1 MSTGTHRGTV
11 VFSGGGTGGHV
22 FPGLAVAEELRT
34 LGWKAAWIGRRGSLE
49 ERLVAAAGVDFQ
61 ALPARPF
68 VDRGGPQRAVA
79 LAVLL
84 LSTLRATALLRRFRA
99 ALVFATGG
107 YVCAPAAL
115 ATRLHGCGLYLLAPN
130 AESGS
135 ANRRL
140 SRFATEAGVA
150 FESAA
155 GGLACETRLVGV
167 PVRRAFGEID
177 ELRLSD
183 DRVRVLVLGGSQ
195 GSDALNRHL
204 PGLFARAVAPCRV
217 EVTHQSGAAWVD
229 ETRDRYR
236 GVARPGLSSTVTGF
250 IQDIAGAMQAHDLI
264 VSRAG
269 AVTVA
274 EIAAAGRPAVY
285 VPLPMAAGHQRGNAR
300 AMVEAGAAILV
311 EQEELQG
318 EAAAER
324 CARLIADRERL
335 PAMARAARGSSR
347 IDAASVIAAR
357 VCEIAER
364 RDSGRAGRTA

>member
-22 FPGLAVAEELRT
+22 FPGLAVAEELRA

-49 ERLVAAAGVDFQ
+49 ERLVASAGVDFR

-68 VDRGGPQRAVA
+68 VDRGGPQRAMA

-84 LSTLRATALLRRFRA
+84 LSTLRAAALLRRLRA

-115 ATRLHGCGLYLLAPN
+115 ATRLHGSGLYLLEPN

-155 GGLACETRLVGV
+155 GDLACEARLVGV
-167 PVRRAFGEID
+167 PVRRAFREID
-177 ELRLSD
+177 ELRLSG

-204 PGLFARAVAPCRV
+204 PALFARAAGSSRV
-217 EVTHQSGAAWVD
+217 EVTHQSGPASID

-236 GVARPGLSSTVTGF
+236 RVATTGLSSTVTGF
-250 IQDIAGAMQAHDLI
+250 IQDTAGAMQAHDLI

-285 VPLPMAAGHQRGNAR
+285 VPLPMAAAHQRGNAR

-311 EQEELQG
+311 EQEQLQG

-335 PAMARAARGSSR
+335 LGMARTARGLSR
-347 IDAASVIAAR
+347 SDAASDIAAR

-364 RDSGRAGRTA
+364 GISGRRGRAG

>member
-1 MSTGTHRGTV
+1 MSAGNHRGTV

-22 FPGLAVAEELRT
+22 FPGLAVVEELRSR
-34 LGWKAAWIGRRGSLE
+34 GWNSAWIGRRGSLE
-49 ERLVAAAGVDFQ
+49 ERLVAAAGVDFR

-68 VDRGGPQRAVA
+68 VDRSGAQRAVS

-84 LSTLRATALLRRFRA
+84 LSTLRAAAVLRRFRA

-115 ATRLHGCGLYLLAPN
+115 ASRLHGCGLYLLEPN
-130 AESGS
+130 AESGA
-135 ANRRL
+135 ANRKL
-140 SRFATEAGVA
+140 SRMATEAGVA

-155 GGLACETRLVGV
+155 GGLACETRVVGV
-167 PVRRAFGEID
+167 PVRRAFLGVEAP
-177 ELRLSD
+177 RLAD

-195 GSDALNRHL
+195 GADALNRRL
-204 PGLFARAVAPCRV
+204 PDLFARAARHWRV
-217 EVTHQSGAAWVD
+217 EVTHQSGPAWVD
-229 ETRDRYR
+229 RTRERYR
-236 GVARPGLSSTVTGF
+236 DLAAPALAATVTGF
-250 IQDIAGAMQAHDLI
+250 IEDTAGAMAAHDLV

-311 EQEELQG
+311 EQDDLRG
-318 EAAAER
+318 DAAADR
-324 CARLIADRERL
+324 CARLFADRGRL
-335 PAMARAARGSSR
+335 LAMARAARGVSR
-347 IDAASVIAAR
+347 GDAASEIAAR
-357 VCEIAER
+357 VCDLA
-364 RDSGRAGRTA
+364 GRAGRTG

>member
-1 MSTGTHRGTV
+1 MSTGTQRGTV

-22 FPGLAVAEELRT
+22 FPGLAVAEELRG
-34 LGWKAAWIGRRGSLE
+34 LGWGAAWIGRRGSLE
-49 ERLVAAAGVDFQ
+49 ERLVGSAGVDFR

-68 VDRGGPQRAVA
+68 VDRGGGQRAVA

-84 LSTLRATALLRRFRA
+84 LSTLRAAALLRRLGA

-115 ATRLHGCGLYLLAPN
+115 AARLHGCGLYLLEPN

-135 ANRRL
+135 ANRKL

-155 GGLACETRLVGV
+155 VGLACETRLVGV
-167 PVRRAFGEID
+167 PVRRAFLEIE
-177 ELRLSD
+177 ELRLAG

-195 GSDALNRHL
+195 GADALNRCL
-204 PGLFARAVAPCRV
+204 PGLFAHAAGRTRV
-217 EVTHQSGAAWVD
+217 DVTHQAGPARVD

-236 GVARPGLSSTVTGF
+236 RLAAPALTATVTGF
-250 IQDIAGAMQAHDLI
+250 IQDTAGAMQAHDLI

-285 VPLPMAAGHQRGNAR
+285 VPLPIAAGHQRGNAC

-311 EQEELQG
+311 EQEDLQAG
-318 EAAAER
+318 AAAER
-324 CARLIADRERL
+324 CARLVADRARL
-335 PAMARAARGSSR
+335 LAMARAARSMSR
-347 IDAASVIAAR
+347 RDATS
-357 VCEIAER
+357 EIAGRVREIAGR
-364 RDSGRAGRTA
+364 PGRAA

>member
-1 MSTGTHRGTV
+1 MSVGTHRGTV

-49 ERLVAAAGVDFQ
+49 ERLVAAAGVDFR

-115 ATRLHGCGLYLLAPN
+115 ASRLHGCGLYLLEPN

-135 ANRRL
+135 ANRTL

-155 GGLACETRLVGV
+155 SGLACEARLVGV
-167 PVRRAFGEID
+167 PVRRAFREI
-177 ELRLSD
+177 EALRLSD

-204 PGLFARAVAPCRV
+204 PGLFARAAGPCRV

-250 IQDIAGAMQAHDLI
+250 IQDTAGAMQAHDLI

-300 AMVEAGAAILV
+300 AMVDAGAAILV

-347 IDAASVIAAR
+347 TDAASVIAAR

>member
-34 LGWKAAWIGRRGSLE
+34 LGWKAAWIGRPGSLE

-84 LSTLRATALLRRFRA
+84 LSTLRATVLLRRFRA

-115 ATRLHGCGLYLLAPN
+115 ATRLHGCGLYLLEPN
-130 AESGS
+130 AESGA

-347 IDAASVIAAR
+347 IDATSVIAAR

>member
-1 MSTGTHRGTV
+1 MSPGTHRGTV

-22 FPGLAVAEELRT
+22 FPGLAVAEELRA
-34 LGWKAAWIGRRGSLE
+34 LGWGAAWIGRRGSLE
-49 ERLVAAAGVDFQ
+49 ERLVASAGIDFR

-68 VDRGGPQRAVA
+68 VDRGGAQRAVA

-84 LSTLRATALLRRFRA
+84 LSTLRAAALLRRFRA

-115 ATRLHGCGLYLLAPN
+115 ASRLHGCGLYLLEPN
-130 AESGS
+130 AESGA
-135 ANRRL
+135 ANRTL
-140 SRFATEAGVA
+140 SRFATEAGIA
-150 FESAA
+150 FEAA
-155 GGLACETRLVGV
+155 ACGLACEARLVGV
-167 PVRRAFGEID
+167 PVRRAFREI
-177 ELRLSD
+177 EEPRLSGN
-183 DRVRVLVLGGSQ
+183 RVRILVLGGSQ

-204 PGLFARAVAPCRV
+204 PGLFARAAGPGRI
-217 EVTHQSGAAWVD
+217 EVTHQSGPDSVD
-229 ETRDRYR
+229 TTRDRYR
-236 GVARPGLSSTVTGF
+236 EVATPGLSSTVTGF
-250 IQDIAGAMQAHDLI
+250 IQDTAGAMQAHDLI

-300 AMVEAGAAILV
+300 AMVEAGAGILV
-311 EQEELQG
+311 EQEELQD

-324 CARLIADRERL
+324 CARLIGDRERL
-335 PAMARAARGSSR
+335 LAMARRARGLSR
-347 IDAASVIAAR
+347 NDAASDIAAR

-364 RDSGRAGRTA
+364 GISRRWGRAG

>member
-115 ATRLHGCGLYLLAPN
+115 ATRLHGCGLYLLEPN

-269 AVTVA
+269 AVSVSELA
-274 EIAAAGRPAVY
+274 GGGRPAVY

>member
-1 MSTGTHRGTV
+1 MSSGTHRGTV

-22 FPGLAVAEELRT
+22 FPGLAVAEELRA

-49 ERLVAAAGVDFQ
+49 ERLVVSAGVDFR

-68 VDRGGPQRAVA
+68 VDRGGAQRAVA

-84 LSTLRATALLRRFRA
+84 LSTLRAAALLRRFGA

-115 ATRLHGCGLYLLAPN
+115 ASRLHGCGLYLLEPN

-155 GGLACETRLVGV
+155 GDLACEARLVGV
-167 PVRRAFGEID
+167 PVRRAFRDIE
-177 ELRLSD
+177 ELHLSG

-195 GSDALNRHL
+195 GSDALNRLL
-204 PGLFARAVAPCRV
+204 PRLFASAAGTSRV
-217 EVTHQSGAAWVD
+217 EVTHQSGPAWVD

-236 GVARPGLSSTVTGF
+236 GVAPPALSSTVTGF
-250 IQDIAGAMQAHDLI
+250 IQDTAGAMQAHDLI

-300 AMVEAGAAILV
+300 AMVEAGAAVLV

-324 CARLIADRERL
+324 CARLIGDRERL
-335 PAMARAARGSSR
+335 LAMARAARGLSR
-347 IDAASVIAAR
+347 SDAASEIAAR

-364 RDSGRAGRTA
+364 RGRAG

>member
-34 LGWKAAWIGRRGSLE
+34 LGWKAAWIGRPGSLE

-115 ATRLHGCGLYLLAPN
+115 ATRLHGCGLYLLEPN
-130 AESGS
+130 AESGA

-347 IDAASVIAAR
+347 IDATSVIAAR

>member
-22 FPGLAVAEELRT
+22 FPGLAVADELRT
-34 LGWKAAWIGRRGSLE
+34 LGWNAAWIGRRGSLE
-49 ERLVAAAGVDFQ
+49 ERLVASAGVDFT

-68 VDRGGPQRAVA
+68 VDRGGAQRAVA

-115 ATRLHGCGLYLLAPN
+115 AARLHGCGLYLLEPN
-130 AESGS
+130 AESGA

-155 GGLACETRLVGV
+155 GSLLCEARLVGV
-167 PVRRAFGEID
+167 PVRRAFQEIE
-177 ELRLSD
+177 ELHLPG

-195 GSDALNRHL
+195 GSNALNRLL
-204 PGLFARAVAPCRV
+204 PGLFARAAGPGRV
-217 EVTHQSGAAWVD
+217 EITHQSGPAWVE

-236 GVARPGLSSTVTGF
+236 EVATPALSSTVTGF
-250 IQDIAGAMQAHDLI
+250 IQDTAGAMQAHDLI

-285 VPLPMAAGHQRGNAR
+285 VPLPMAAGHQRGNAS

-311 EQEELQG
+311 DQDDLQG
-318 EAAAER
+318 EAAADR
-324 CARLIADRERL
+324 CAQLIADRGRL
-335 PAMARAARGSSR
+335 MAMAGAARGLSR
-347 IDAASVIAAR
+347 NDAASDIAAR

-364 RDSGRAGRTA
+364 GTSGRRERAG

>member
-1 MSTGTHRGTV
+1 MSTGTQRGTV

-22 FPGLAVAEELRT
+22 FPGLAVADELRT
-34 LGWKAAWIGRRGSLE
+34 LGWNAAWIGRRGSLE
-49 ERLVAAAGVDFQ
+49 ERLVAAAGVDFR

-68 VDRGGPQRAVA
+68 VDRGGAQRAVA

-84 LSTLRATALLRRFRA
+84 LSTFRATALLRRFRA

-115 ATRLHGCGLYLLAPN
+115 ASRLYGCGLYLLEPN
-130 AESGS
+130 AESGA

-167 PVRRAFGEID
+167 PVRRAFREIG
-177 ELRLSD
+177 ELRLGG

-195 GSDALNRHL
+195 GSAALNRRL
-204 PGLFARAVAPCRV
+204 PSLFARAAGSSRV
-217 EVTHQSGAAWVD
+217 EVTHQSGPAWVE

-236 GVARPGLSSTVTGF
+236 AVATPALFSTVTGF
-250 IQDIAGAMQAHDLI
+250 IQDTAAAMQAHDLI

-274 EIAAAGRPAVY
+274 EIAAAGRAAVY

-318 EAAAER
+318 EEAAER

-335 PAMARAARGSSR
+335 VAMARSARGLSR
-347 IDAASVIAAR
+347 SDAASAMAAR
-357 VCEIAER
+357 VSEIAER
-364 RDSGRAGRTA
+364 GISGRRGRVG

>member
-22 FPGLAVAEELRT
+22 FPGLAVADELRT
-34 LGWKAAWIGRRGSLE
+34 LGWNAAWIGRRGSLE
-49 ERLVAAAGVDFQ
+49 ERLVASAGVDFR

-68 VDRGGPQRAVA
+68 VDRGGAQRAVA

-84 LSTLRATALLRRFRA
+84 LSTLRAAALLRRFRA

-115 ATRLHGCGLYLLAPN
+115 AARLHGCGLYLLEPN
-130 AESGS
+130 AESGA

-155 GGLACETRLVGV
+155 GSLLCEARLVGV
-167 PVRRAFGEID
+167 PVRRAFQEIE
-177 ELRLSD
+177 ELRLPG

-195 GSDALNRHL
+195 GSNALNRHL
-204 PGLFARAVAPCRV
+204 PGLFARAAGQSRV
-217 EVTHQSGAAWVD
+217 EVTHQSGPAWVE

-236 GVARPGLSSTVTGF
+236 GVTTPPLSSTVTGF
-250 IQDIAGAMQAHDLI
+250 IRDTAGAMQAHDLI

-311 EQEELQG
+311 DQDDLQG
-318 EAAAER
+318 EAAADR
-324 CARLIADRERL
+324 CARLIADRGRL
-335 PAMARAARGSSR
+335 MAMAGAARGLSR
-347 IDAASVIAAR
+347 NDAASDIAAR

-364 RDSGRAGRTA
+364 GTSGRREMAG

>member
-22 FPGLAVAEELRT
+22 FPGLAVADELRA
-34 LGWKAAWIGRRGSLE
+34 LGWNAAWIGRRGSLE
-49 ERLVAAAGVDFQ
+49 ERLVASAGIDFR

-68 VDRGGPQRAVA
+68 VDRGGAQRAVA

-84 LSTLRATALLRRFRA
+84 LSTLRAAALLRRFRA

-115 ATRLHGCGLYLLAPN
+115 ASRLHGCGLYLLEPN

-135 ANRRL
+135 ANRTL

-155 GGLACETRLVGV
+155 GGLACEARLVGV
-167 PVRRAFGEID
+167 PVRRAFGEIE
-177 ELRLSD
+177 ELRLSG

-195 GSDALNRHL
+195 GSEALNRHL
-204 PGLFARAVAPCRV
+204 PGLFARAAGPGRV
-217 EVTHQSGAAWVD
+217 EVTHQSGRACVD

-236 GVARPGLSSTVTGF
+236 KVAKPGLSSTVTGF
-250 IQDIAGAMQAHDLI
+250 IQDTAGAMQAHDLI

-285 VPLPMAAGHQRGNAR
+285 VPLPMAAGHQRGNAL

-311 EQEELQG
+311 EQEELRG

-324 CARLIADRERL
+324 CARLIGDRERL
-335 PAMARAARGSSR
+335 LAMARTARGLGR
-347 IDAASVIAAR
+347 NDAASEMAAR

-364 RDSGRAGRTA
+364 EVSGRRRRTG

>member
-1 MSTGTHRGTV
+1 MSAGTHRATV

-34 LGWKAAWIGRRGSLE
+34 LGWNAAWIGRRDSLE
-49 ERLVAAAGVDFQ
+49 ERLVASAGVDFR
-61 ALPARPF
+61 ALPARPY
-68 VDRGGPQRAVA
+68 VDRGGAQRAVA

-84 LSTLRATALLRRFRA
+84 LSTLRAAALLRRFRA

-115 ATRLHGCGLYLLAPN
+115 ASRLHGCGLYLLEPN
-130 AESGS
+130 AESGA

-140 SRFATEAGVA
+140 SRLATEAGVA
-150 FESAA
+150 FDSAA

-167 PVRRAFGEID
+167 PVRRAFREIE
-177 ELRLSD
+177 ELRLSG
-183 DRVRVLVLGGSQ
+183 DRVRILVLGGSQ
-195 GSDALNRHL
+195 GSAALNRHL
-204 PGLFARAVAPCRV
+204 PGLFARAAGPGRI
-217 EVTHQSGAAWVD
+217 EVTHQSGPASVD

-236 GVARPGLSSTVTGF
+236 EVATPGLSSTVTGF
-250 IQDIAGAMQAHDLI
+250 IQDAAGAMQAHDLI

-311 EQEELQG
+311 EQDELRG

-324 CARLIADRERL
+324 WARLIGDRERL
-335 PAMARAARGSSR
+335 LAMARTARSLSR
-347 IDAASVIAAR
+347 KDAAGDIAAR
-357 VCEIAER
+357 VCQIAER
-364 RDSGRAGRTA
+364 GLSRRRGRAG

>member
-1 MSTGTHRGTV
+1 MSADARRGTV

-34 LGWKAAWIGRRGSLE
+34 LGWKTAWIGRRGSLE
-49 ERLVAAAGVDFQ
+49 ERLVGSAGVDFN

-68 VDRGGPQRAVA
+68 VDRGGARRAAA

-84 LSTLRATALLRRFRA
+84 LSTLRAAARLRRLRA

-115 ATRLHGCGLYLLAPN
+115 ASRLHGCGLYLLEPN
-130 AESGS
+130 AESGW

-150 FESAA
+150 FESAV
-155 GGLACETRLVGV
+155 GGLACEARLVGV
-167 PVRRAFGEID
+167 PVRRAFRTIED
-177 ELRLSD
+177 LRLAAE
-183 DRVRVLVLGGSQ
+183 RVRVLVLGGSQ

-204 PGLFARAVAPCRV
+204 PGLFAGAAGPNRV
-217 EVTHQSGAAWVD
+217 EVTHQCGPAWVD

-236 GVARPGLSSTVTGF
+236 RAATPALSATVTGF
-250 IQDIAGAMQAHDLI
+250 IQDTAEAMRTHDLI
-264 VSRAG
+264 VTRAG

-285 VPLPMAAGHQRGNAR
+285 VPLPLAAGHQRGNAR

-311 EQEELQG
+311 EQEELTG

-335 PAMARAARGSSR
+335 LAMARAARGLSR
-347 IDAASVIAAR
+347 NDAAGEIAAR

-364 RDSGRAGRTA
+364 GASRHRRGTG